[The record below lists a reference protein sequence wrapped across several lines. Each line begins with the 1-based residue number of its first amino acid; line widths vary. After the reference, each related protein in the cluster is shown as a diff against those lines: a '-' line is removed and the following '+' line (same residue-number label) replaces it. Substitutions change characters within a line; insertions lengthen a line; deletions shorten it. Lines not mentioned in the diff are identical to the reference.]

1 MTRKTLAGVGL
12 AAGLTAGVVGFM
24 PVYLPPL
31 PEAAPE
37 IPDGKALVFGYA
49 TLSNPVVRSV
59 VVGRPVVSDPGALEG
74 WTRMG
79 RDLAAHPQGRV
90 EGRVFA
96 VSPRGLERLDRFE
109 QTGLRYGRW
118 LKQLEDGR
126 EVWVY
131 RMIPPVS
138 GGR

>member
-1 MTRKTLAGVGL
+1 MTQRTLAGVGL

-31 PEAAPE
+31 PDSAPP
-37 IPDGKALVFGYA
+37 IPEGKALVFGYA

-59 VVGRPVVSDPGALEG
+59 VVGRPVPSEAAALGG

-79 RDLAAHPQGRV
+79 RDLAAHPGAQV

-96 VSPRGLERLDRFE
+96 VSSAGLERLDRFE
-109 QTGLRYGRW
+109 QTGLRYDRF
-118 LKQLEDGR
+118 LKTLDDGR
-126 EVWVY
+126 EAWVY
-131 RMIPPVS
+131 RMLPPIP